1 MRTVRRKL
9 QCYVEMFLC
18 SQNKNSITIIVFEVS
33 PSHRLGDKVCNRRWA
48 SGSPRPPMVWRPPH
62 TVRRLL
68 GGICE
73 TCGGKAPKSLWP
85 TGINC
90 ASAPKAK
97 GQESTRPILLFA
109 REISCSR
116 LLPRV
121 QERER
126 KREGGGQG
134 ERKRKGWAG
143 IELCLAAPLLESA
156 GRSPLHLRSALCT
169 FRGAAPASPLGRS
182 SIDVR
187 LLESLPLLAVRTF
200 RTPPAIRNA
209 ASSSHRRPQV
219 HPLRVTVAFAG
230 PSAPHLSVRFESVRT
245 SVFWLTKSAAFHIC
259 LLWLCSYW

>member
-1 MRTVRRKL
+1 M
-9 QCYVEMFLC
+9 
-18 SQNKNSITIIVFEVS
+18 
-33 PSHRLGDKVCNRRWA
+33 D
-48 SGSPRPPMVWRPPH
+48 
-62 TVRRLL
+62 
-68 GGICE
+68 
-73 TCGGKAPKSLWP
+73 
-85 TGINC
+85 
-90 ASAPKAK
+90 
-97 GQESTRPILLFA
+97 
-109 REISCSR
+109 
-116 LLPRV
+116 
-121 QERER
+121 
-126 KREGGGQG
+126 
-134 ERKRKGWAG
+134 

-259 LLWLCSYW
+259 LLCLCSYWCVYSALNTVCHFLYYIIGLSHTHIRSRLMPACAWVVIFFEHYITQSGSFFD